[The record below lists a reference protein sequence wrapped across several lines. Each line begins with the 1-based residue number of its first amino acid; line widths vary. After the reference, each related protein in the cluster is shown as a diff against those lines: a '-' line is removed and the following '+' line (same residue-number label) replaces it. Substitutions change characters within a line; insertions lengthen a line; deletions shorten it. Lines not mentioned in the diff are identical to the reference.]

1 MSVKK
6 LNLNNFEDEILKR
19 DGVAIVDFY
28 ADWCGPCKMV
38 APVLDRIAE
47 EREDVTV
54 GKVNV
59 DLDGELAAQYGV
71 MSIPTL
77 VIFKDGRE
85 INRSVGAKNK
95 SAILALLG

>member
-6 LNLNNFEDEILKR
+6 LNLNNFENEILKR

>member
-6 LNLNNFEDEILKR
+6 LNLNNFENEILEK
-19 DGVAIVDFY
+19 DGISIVDFY
-28 ADWCGPCKMV
+28 ADWCGPCRMV
-38 APVLDRIAE
+38 APVLEKVAE

-59 DLDGELAAQYGV
+59 DADGELAARYGV

-77 VIFKDGRE
+77 VVFKDGKE
-85 INRSVGAKNK
+85 INRSVGTK
-95 SAILALLG
+95 SKAGILALIG

>member
-6 LNLNNFEDEILKR
+6 LNLNNFENEILKR

-95 SAILALLG
+95 AGILALLG

>member
-6 LNLNNFEDEILKR
+6 LNLNNFENEILEK
-19 DGVAIVDFY
+19 DGISIVDFY
-28 ADWCGPCKMV
+28 ADWCGPCRMV
-38 APVLDRIAE
+38 APVLEKVAE

-54 GKVNV
+54 GEVNV

-77 VIFKDGRE
+77 VVFKDGRE
-85 INRSVGAKNK
+85 INRSVGAKSK
-95 SAILALLG
+95 AGILALIG

>member
-95 SAILALLG
+95 AGILALLG

>member
-77 VIFKDGRE
+77 VIFKDGKE

-95 SAILALLG
+95 AGILALLG

>member
-6 LNLNNFEDEILKR
+6 LNLNNFENEILKR

-77 VIFKDGRE
+77 VIFKDGKE

-95 SAILALLG
+95 AGILALLG

>member
-6 LNLNNFEDEILKR
+6 LNLNNFENEILGH
-19 DGVAIVDFY
+19 DGVSIVDFY

-38 APVLDRIAE
+38 APVLEKVAE
-47 EREDVTV
+47 EREDVVV

-59 DLDGELAAQYGV
+59 DADGELAARYGV

-77 VIFKDGRE
+77 VVFKDGKE
-85 INRSVGAKNK
+85 INRSVGAKSK
-95 SAILALLG
+95 AGILALLD

>member
-28 ADWCGPCKMV
+28 TDWCGPCKMV

-77 VIFKDGRE
+77 VIFKDGKE

-95 SAILALLG
+95 AGILALLG